1 MFVQLMSGSQMPLTG
16 FGTWKLR
23 EPELEPAIRAA
34 LKVGYRHFDGAAIYE
49 NESELG
55 RVFQSIIFNEQFVSR
70 SEVNFGGFS
79 KIHGFL
85 FLAVYYIQIVG
96 DQHETSVGSS
106 GM

>member
-55 RVFQSIIFNEQFVSR
+55 RVFQTIISNEQFVSR
-70 SEVNFGGFS
+70 SEVIFA
-79 KIHGFL
+79 IFL
-85 FLAVYYIQIVG
+85 KFTDFYF
-96 DQHETSVGSS
+96 
-106 GM
+106 